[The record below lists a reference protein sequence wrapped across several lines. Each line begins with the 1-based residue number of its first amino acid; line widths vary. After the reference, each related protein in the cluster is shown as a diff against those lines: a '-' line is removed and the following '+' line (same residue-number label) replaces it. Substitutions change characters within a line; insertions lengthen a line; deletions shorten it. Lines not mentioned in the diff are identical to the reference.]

1 MAKIEIKSLSLK
13 DLEALKKRV
22 DKAIANHE
30 KKKKSDALA
39 AVKAKAKAMGYSL
52 ADLTNGAAAK
62 AAKAAKPA
70 KKPAKK
76 AAAKPAYRDTE
87 NAKNTYGGR
96 GPRPQWLKDALA
108 AGKKL
113 EDFKI

>member
-22 DKAIANHE
+22 DKAIETHE
-30 KKKKSDALA
+30 KKKKAEALA

-52 ADLTNGAAAK
+52 TDLTGGA

-70 KKPAKK
+70 KK
-76 AAAKPAYRDTE
+76 AASKPAYRDPK

-96 GPRPQWLKDALA
+96 GPRPKWLKDALA
-108 AGKKL
+108 AGKTL

>member
-22 DKAIANHE
+22 DKAIATHE
-30 KKKKSDALA
+30 KKKKSQALA

-52 ADLTNGAAAK
+52 ADLTGGAAAK
-62 AAKAAKPA
+62 ADKAAKPV
-70 KKPAKK
+70 KK
-76 AAAKPAYRDTE
+76 AARKTAAPAYRDTE

-96 GPRPQWLKDALA
+96 GPRPKWLKDALA